1 MRVVEEMGGAVSL
14 VLEVLVLENEDELL
28 NVDPLLEV
36 VSLML
41 DELRVVDPLLLEVV
55 NEL

>member
-1 MRVVEEMGGAVSL
+1 MRVVEETGGAVSL